1 MKELS
6 LNILDIAKNSVKA
19 MATLVEIIIDENIND
34 NLLTIVISDDGCGMS
49 GEFLSRVRDPFT
61 TTRTTRKVGMG
72 IPLFELAANQAG
84 GALDIKSE
92 LDKGTVVTATFL
104 YDSIDRAPIGDIVG
118 TIITLISGSPE
129 IDFRYIHRING
140 SEFVFDTKEI
150 KTVLGNVPLDSLEVL
165 SWITDY
171 ISEGLNEIKAQSS

>member
-19 MATLVEIIIDENIND
+19 NADLIEIIIDENIID
-34 NLLTIVISDDGCGMS
+34 NILTIVISDDGCGMS
-49 GEFLSRVRDPFT
+49 SEFLSSVRDPFT

-84 GALDIKSE
+84 GTLDISSE
-92 LDKGTVVTATFL
+92 LGKGTCVTATFL
-104 YDSIDRAPIGDIVG
+104 YDSIDRAPIGDIIG
-118 TIITLISGSPE
+118 TIITLVSGNPE

-140 SEFVFDTKEI
+140 AEFEFDTKKIKEI
-150 KTVLGNVPLDSLEVL
+150 LGDVPIDSADVL
-165 SWITDY
+165 SWIMDY
-171 ISEGLNEIKAQSS
+171 IAEGLDEIKNKQ